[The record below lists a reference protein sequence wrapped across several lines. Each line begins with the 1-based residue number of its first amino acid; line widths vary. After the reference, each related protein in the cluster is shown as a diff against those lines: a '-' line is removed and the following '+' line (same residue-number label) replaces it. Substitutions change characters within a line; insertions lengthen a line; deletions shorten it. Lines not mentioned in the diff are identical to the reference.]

1 MLVSSVLLITNS
13 VKGNIFFENIWKQ
26 SIQILIILSLLTW
39 IGFFRAW
46 WDHTVVG
53 HFVVQGV
60 GKSRRPILID
70 GHGRVV
76 GEVGL
81 VHHFKHVVTADLSRQ
96 VKCYDKWWRMS
107 PSAQLNI
114 VCAQCSLLK
123 ECKKVQKYLERSL
136 LHIFSP
142 LFIIFEYLSKF
153 PSIFGVYFEKSSN
166 MPKKVGQKW
175 RQYLSNSKPRVP
187 NPSLFANTLLS
198 SIALF
203 SIPSVL
209 LHNSH

>member
-1 MLVSSVLLITNS
+1 MSKIS
-13 VKGNIFFENIWKQ
+13 EKQ
-26 SIQILIILSLLTW
+26 SIQNLIILLSLLTW

-136 LHIFSP
+136 VYSFSF
-142 LFIIFEYLSKF
+142 LSYLS
-153 PSIFGVYFEKSSN
+153 IFV
-166 MPKKVGQKW
+166 KVSKHLWWGLSFGKIMKYVCQKNGQKW
-175 RQYLSNSKPRVP
+175 RQILFNLKPITICNHSP
-187 NPSLFANTLLS
+187 LFYCTYFHS
-198 SIALF
+198 QRTF
-203 SIPSVL
+203 T
-209 LHNSH
+209 